1 MVTTENLFFLAL
13 GSLLLISAIID
24 ILWTT
29 LWSNAG
35 AGPLTTRLTTGVW
48 RGLRTLGD
56 RQSRLLN
63 LAGPIILTLT
73 IALWVA
79 LIWGGWTFIF
89 AGGENALMDTRDVGP
104 VSWVERTYFVAYSMF
119 TMGNGDFTPTGGVW
133 QIATSLT
140 TASGMLFVSLLVSY
154 VLSVLGAVVDKRSF
168 ASMVTGIETR
178 SEVFVRDGWNG
189 EDFHELDLPLD
200 TLASDLGR
208 LAKQHKAYPIL
219 HYYHSNEANDA
230 SAVAVAIFDD
240 ALTTLRFGVSEPH
253 RPNTPL
259 LNTARSST
267 QDYLQ
272 TLDSIG
278 IQPAEDTP
286 PPPELDRLREAGVPT
301 VSDEE
306 FARALDDLS
315 ERRRKLLGGVTADA
329 WHWPPANDE

>member
-1 MVTTENLFFLAL
+1 MVTAENLFFLAL
-13 GSLLLISAIID
+13 GSLLLISAFID

-29 LWSNAG
+29 LWANAG
-35 AGPLTTRLTTGVW
+35 AGPLSTRLISGAW
-48 RGLRTLGD
+48 HGLRMLGD

-73 IALWVA
+73 LTMWVA
-79 LIWGGWTFIF
+79 LIWGGWTFVF
-89 AGGENALMDTRDVGP
+89 AGGENALADTRDVGP
-104 VSWVERTYFVAYSMF
+104 ISWAERTYFVAYSMF
-119 TMGNGDFTPTGGVW
+119 TMGNGDFTPTDGIW

-140 TASGMLFVSLLVSY
+140 TASGMLFVSLGISY
-154 VLSVLGAVVDKRSF
+154 VISVLGAVVEKRSF
-168 ASMVTGIETR
+168 ASTVTGIETQ
-178 SEVFVRDGWNG
+178 SEAFVRDGWNG
-189 EDFHELDLPLD
+189 EDFNELDLPLD

-219 HYYHSNEANDA
+219 HYYHSDEADDA
-230 SAVAVAIFDD
+230 AARAVAIFDD
-240 ALTTLRFGVSEPH
+240 ALTTLRFGVPETH

-259 LNTARSST
+259 LNTARSSA

-272 TLDSIG
+272 TLNSIG

-286 PPPELDRLREAGVPT
+286 PPPELDRLREADVPT
-301 VSDEE
+301 VSEEE

-329 WHWPPANDE
+329 WNWPSENNE

>member
-1 MVTTENLFFLAL
+1 MTTANLFFLAL

-24 ILWTT
+24 ILWTA

-35 AGPLTTRLTTGVW
+35 AGPLTTRLITGTW
-48 RGLRTLGD
+48 RGLRTLGG

-63 LAGPIILTLT
+63 LAGPLILTLT
-73 IALWVA
+73 LTLWVA
-79 LIWGGWTFIF
+79 LIWGGWTFVF
-89 AGGENALMDTRDVGP
+89 AGGENALTDTRDVGP
-104 VSWVERTYFVAYSMF
+104 ISWAERTYFVAYSMF
-119 TMGNGDFTPTGGVW
+119 TMGNGDFTPTDGIW

-140 TASGMLFVSLLVSY
+140 TASGMLFVSLGVSY

-168 ASMVTGIETR
+168 ASTVTGIETR

-189 EDFHELDLPLD
+189 EDLHELDLPLD

-219 HYYHSNEANDA
+219 HYYHSDEADDA
-230 SAVAVAIFDD
+230 SVVAVAILDD
-240 ALTTLRFGVSEPH
+240 ALTTLRFGVPENH

-272 TLDSIG
+272 TLNSIG
-278 IQPAEDTP
+278 IQPADETP
-286 PPPELDRLREAGVPT
+286 PSPELDRLREAGVPT

-306 FARALDDLS
+306 FDRALDDLS
-315 ERRRKLLGGVTADA
+315 ERRRKLLGAVTADA

>member
-1 MVTTENLFFLAL
+1 MTTANLFFLAL

-24 ILWTT
+24 ILWTA

-35 AGPLTTRLTTGVW
+35 AGPLTTRLITGTW
-48 RGLRTLGD
+48 RGLRTLGG

-63 LAGPIILTLT
+63 LAGPLILTLT
-73 IALWVA
+73 LTLWVA
-79 LIWGGWTFIF
+79 LIWGGWTFVF
-89 AGGENALMDTRDVGP
+89 AGGENALTDTRDVGP
-104 VSWVERTYFVAYSMF
+104 ISWAERTYFVAYSMF
-119 TMGNGDFTPTGGVW
+119 TMGNGDFTPTDGIW

-140 TASGMLFVSLLVSY
+140 TASGMLFVSLGVSY

-168 ASMVTGIETR
+168 ASTVTGIETR
-178 SEVFVRDGWNG
+178 SEAFVRDGWNG
-189 EDFHELDLPLD
+189 EDLHELDLPLD

-219 HYYHSNEANDA
+219 HYYHSDEADDA
-230 SAVAVAIFDD
+230 SVVAVAILDD
-240 ALTTLRFGVSEPH
+240 ALTTLRFGVPENH

-272 TLDSIG
+272 TLNSIG
-278 IQPAEDTP
+278 IQPADETP
-286 PPPELDRLREAGVPT
+286 PSPELDRLREAGVPT

-306 FARALDDLS
+306 FDRALDDLS
-315 ERRRKLLGGVTADA
+315 ERRRKLLGAVTADA

>member
-1 MVTTENLFFLAL
+1 MVTTANIFFLAL
-13 GSLLLISAIID
+13 GSLLLLSAIID

-29 LWSNAG
+29 LWANAG
-35 AGPLTTRLTTGVW
+35 AGPLSTRLITGAW

-56 RQSRLLN
+56 RQSRLLD
-63 LAGPIILTLT
+63 LAGPIILSLTL
-73 IALWVA
+73 AMWVA
-79 LIWGGWTFIF
+79 FIWGGWTFVF
-89 AGGENALMDTRDVGP
+89 AGGENALTDTRDVGP
-104 VSWVERTYFVAYSMF
+104 ISWAERTYFVAYSMF
-119 TMGNGDFTPTGGVW
+119 TMGNGDFTPTDGIW

-140 TASGMLFVSLLVSY
+140 TASGMLFVSLGISY
-154 VLSVLGAVVDKRSF
+154 VISVLGAVVDKRSF
-168 ASMVTGIETR
+168 ASTVTGIETR
-178 SEVFVRDGWNG
+178 SEAFVRDGWNG

-200 TLASDLGR
+200 TLASDLGH

-219 HYYHSNEANDA
+219 HYYHSDEADDA

-240 ALTTLRFGVSEPH
+240 ALTTLRFGVPETH

-278 IQPAEDTP
+278 IPPAEDTP
-286 PPPELDRLREAGVPT
+286 PPPELDYLREEGIPT

-306 FARALDDLS
+306 FASALNDLS
-315 ERRRKLLGGVTADA
+315 ERRRKLLGGVIANA
-329 WHWPPANDE
+329 WLWPPANNE